1 MYNID
6 KKGYL
11 DIFYKFV
18 DNNVFL
24 CWYHGW
30 FRPAVVD
37 S

>member
-1 MYNID
+1 LTKN
-6 KKGYL
+6 
-11 DIFYKFV
+11 DILIFSKFV